1 MKRLSDARTLR
12 QSGSPP
18 IVGGMSESTRWLLDR
33 VEILDVVTR
42 YFNSADRRDFDALI
56 DCFVPGAL
64 VDYSE
69 LLPVSAAAPI
79 VEVAA
84 VIAAAMAEL
93 YGPTQHFIGNH
104 ECTIDSDTARVETYC
119 LAMHAYLDPARE
131 GGARPA
137 SALRYLDD
145 FVRSANGGW
154 RIRHRRVTRD
164 FALSLPD
171 RAVAIWSPGR

>member
-1 MKRLSDARTLR
+1 M
-12 QSGSPP
+12 
-18 IVGGMSESTRWLLDR
+18 DR

-56 DCFVPGAL
+56 DCFAPGTL

-69 LLPVSAAAPI
+69 LLPVSAATPI

-84 VIAAAMAEL
+84 VIQAAMAEL

-104 ECTIDSDTARVETYC
+104 ECTIDSDRARVETYC
-119 LAMHAYLDPARE
+119 LAMHAYLDAGRE
-131 GGARPA
+131 DGARPA

-145 FVRSANGGW
+145 FVRSADGRW
-154 RIRHRRVTRD
+154 RIHHRRVTRD

-171 RAVAIWSPGR
+171 RAVAIWSPVT